1 MDDTKKGARIQ
12 RSMQNPNRM
21 RLYEI
26 AVAQAVTRGL
36 ATASQLQEKAYERGR
51 RVDMLI
57 MNALKKVKR

>member
-1 MDDTKKGARIQ
+1 
-12 RSMQNPNRM
+12 MQNPNRM